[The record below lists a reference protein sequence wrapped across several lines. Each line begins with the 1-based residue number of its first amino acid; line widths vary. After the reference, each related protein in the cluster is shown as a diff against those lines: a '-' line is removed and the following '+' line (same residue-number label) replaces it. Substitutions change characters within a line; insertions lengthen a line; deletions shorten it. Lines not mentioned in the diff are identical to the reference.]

1 MHNWSVVR
9 EWEMAFKYHSQLR
22 ENSVFVG
29 KQKPTA
35 GQTTT
40 TIAMEQRSI
49 DIDIPRC
56 ERG

>member
-1 MHNWSVVR
+1 MTANY
-9 EWEMAFKYHSQLR
+9 E

-40 TIAMEQRSI
+40 TIAMEQRAI
-49 DIDIPRC
+49 GIEILRC
-56 ERG
+56 ERD